1 MRRKKKSAKLLTKHG
16 VIRFD
21 TRVINIADSDSEIR
35 RVRKNGKDITW
46 YDGEFRRYLD
56 FKKNKKNELLI
67 CDEKLYIFDF
77 YSKKLITVFD
87 IQEKYLPTKKYL
99 ISEELHIFK
108 RRPKS
113 ILNRYVSLYTYNSVI
128 EGMVINVDDNK
139 CEIQRMND
147 IKTIIYNN
155 LIKEIVLHSNLVS
168 KKSILPFNAQFKK
181 RNKLEKMAEY
191 LNDDLKIR
199 KNKYKQEMLNALKNV
214 PVRHKVYAKGIIRGY
229 LGNVLIVEFKNIG
242 MRCFV
247 YPDCFENEILRYYDK
262 VKEKYINM
270 ELKRNKKIEEC
281 MMKLEKAKIDLQI
294 YDEEKRL
301 EELLWQNKFIGK
313 TVKDEIYGNGI
324 VIRDVSNNLITILFK
339 DDEVVVDKYQ
349 KLNFKFNDQIA
360 ECQKILINNQI
371 DKIKLLKNKLLF
383 EIK

>member
-21 TRVINIADSDSEIR
+21 TRVINTADSDSEIR

-46 YDGEFRRYLD
+46 YDGELRRYLD
-56 FKKNKKNELLI
+56 FKKNDK
-67 CDEKLYIFDF
+67 KLYIFDF

-155 LIKEIVLHSNLVS
+155 SIKEIVLHSNLVS

-191 LNDDLKIR
+191 LNDDLNIR

-270 ELKRNKKIEEC
+270 ELKQNKKIEEC